1 MYARMCRSH
10 CRVHGNSLIVRD
22 AKGTEQT
29 HIRIDKPTE
38 AVVAL
43 TAIWEE
49 AAKIAQRKVD
59 AAVDE

>member
-1 MYARMCRSH
+1 
-10 CRVHGNSLIVRD
+10 VRD
-22 AKGTEQT
+22 ASGGEQT

-49 AAKIAQRKVD
+49 TAKLAQRK
-59 AAVDE
+59 AGS